1 MHSYALISGTA
12 QPCENQDGSYR
23 FGFLGGVNWTSQ
35 DGSESFL
42 FGVRFREGEAPAEP
56 PGLRIPGLYRTYTNS
71 LVAHH
76 RDKGKALSDSRLGR
90 SLALP
95 TPYRCAG
102 ACRKSSHSYA
112 LISGTAQRAEESK
125 R

>member
-1 MHSYALISGTA
+1 MRVKPVATVLG
-12 QPCENQDGSYR
+12 
-23 FGFLGGVNWTSQ
+23 FGRVNWTSQ
-35 DGSESFL
+35 DGSASFL
-42 FGVRFREGEAPAEP
+42 VGVHFREGAAPAEP

-95 TPYRCAG
+95 IPYRCAR

-112 LISGTAQRAEESK
+112 FIRTYERYCSFAWKPR